1 MNAPFTTA
9 HLGVIPGC
17 GGDVDQVVRKLAWE
31 REHEGGKVGPDET
44 AGCPVYEARWADG
57 SLAASAYGS
66 LGALMGQLDRLE
78 DRGACP
84 VHFPAEPS

>member
-1 MNAPFTTA
+1 VTASFTTA

-31 REHEGGKVGPDET
+31 HEHEGGKIGPEDS
-44 AGCPVYEARWADG
+44 ACLVYEARHADG

-84 VHFPAEPS
+84 VHSPAESP